1 MSTVVSVS
9 SSSVLKI
16 EFIALTLTLVSTKM
30 IVSPVPDVTQNG
42 TQFLTYMSKHCTAMN
57 HMMEVL
63 SHRVQEIES
72 MVAVGWKDVT
82 IPDNTV
88 IAIGTTITKVWR
100 ILNVGTDAWVNCEL
114 VAASSLD
121 EMLGPTSTTLD
132 LPFCLG
138 GCWCDVAVEFCIPE
152 SAAIGCTRST
162 WHLHSGDGQR
172 FDVNYCRDLFMDV
185 EVVPE

>member
-1 MSTVVSVS
+1 MEIECFEQPEFRRVEQDAIAPP
-9 SSSVLKI
+9 KDAAPAFAA
-16 EFIALTLTLVSTKM
+16 EFI
-30 IVSPVPDVTQNG
+30 
-42 TQFLTYMSKHCTAMN
+42 
-57 HMMEVL
+57 
-63 SHRVQEIES
+63 
-72 MVAVGWKDVT
+72 KDVT